1 MVHLRLIVEP
11 TLEAVVL
18 EELRGTVGVA
28 HIVHVA
34 GAECT
39 PRGALILCD
48 VAREAANDLVERLQ
62 RLGVHHRGAI
72 ALSDSH
78 TIVSDAAARADELA
92 PGLGADAIIWE
103 GLEARARDESQLSIS
118 FLVFMAIASV
128 VAAVGILLD
137 APILIVGAM
146 VLGPEY
152 GPLAA
157 LCIAAA
163 RRRWGHVRRAAV
175 TLGAGLA
182 TAMAVTLIAA
192 LVFRATGIAPDRYDL
207 DDRQLTAFISH
218 PDAMAAIVAVLAGI
232 AGMLSLTTARSDAL
246 IGVLVS
252 VTTIPAVAN
261 AAVAASYRQW
271 GEVGGASAQLAIN
284 LGGLVIAGVATL
296 WVQSRRFRAGT

>member
-1 MVHLRLIVEP
+1 VIHLRLIVEP
-11 TLEAVVL
+11 ALTAAVL
-18 EELRGTVGVA
+18 DELQSAAGVA
-28 HIVHVA
+28 HIVHVD
-34 GAECT
+34 GARST
-39 PRGALILCD
+39 PPGELILCD

-62 RLGVHHRGAI
+62 RLGVHKGGAI
-72 ALSDSH
+72 ALSDAH
-78 TIVSDAAARADELA
+78 TIVSDAAARADDRA
-92 PGLGADAIIWE
+92 PGIGADAIIWE
-103 GLEARARDESQLSIS
+103 GLEARARDESQLSVS
-118 FLVFMAIASV
+118 FLVFMSIASI

-163 RRRWGHVRRAAV
+163 RRRWRHVARAAV
-175 TLGAGLA
+175 TLGVGLA
-182 TAMAVTLIAA
+182 VAMAVTLLAS
-192 LVFRATGIAPDRYDL
+192 LVFRATGIAPERYDL

-218 PDAMAAIVAVLAGI
+218 PDAMAAVVAVLAGI

-261 AAVAASYRQW
+261 AAVAAAYRQW
-271 GEVGGASAQLAIN
+271 GEVGGATSQLAIN
-284 LGGLVIAGVATL
+284 LGGLIVAGVATL
-296 WVQSRRFRAGT
+296 WVQGRRYRARM